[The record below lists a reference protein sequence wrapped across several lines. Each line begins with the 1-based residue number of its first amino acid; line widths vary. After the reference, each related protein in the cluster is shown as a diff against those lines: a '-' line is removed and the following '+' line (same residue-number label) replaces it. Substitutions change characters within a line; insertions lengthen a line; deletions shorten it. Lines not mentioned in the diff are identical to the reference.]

1 MKDGFGSEDHG
12 RAVSR
17 DREPA
22 GRRPRQP
29 MAHPTPADARRPSPP
44 RAAEPRPILER
55 LGMAAVALVLGL
67 LFAAVAAAAYV
78 GGELFLAVMAGI
90 GSLMTLWVGALTLV
104 RG

>member
-1 MKDGFGSEDHG
+1 MTGGFGSEDHG
-12 RAVSR
+12 REGPR
-17 DREPA
+17 DGGPT
-22 GRRPRQP
+22 GRRPRP
-29 MAHPTPADARRPSPP
+29 SMAHPAPSVEGPSSRP
-44 RAAEPRPILER
+44 RATEPRPILER

-90 GSLMTLWVGALTLV
+90 GSLMTLWVGALTLL